1 MMRKLKKSI
10 AHARGNS
17 MRRSFG
23 LAIIVMLT
31 AGPLSAAT
39 YRWVDAD
46 GKVHYSDVLPPK
58 AAGLGHQELNKSGQ
72 VVRET
77 PRTLL
82 SPEERRRREAEA
94 NAQSARKRDAALRE
108 RHDRALLSTY
118 ANVAEL
124 GLARTR
130 ALSMEQALLNS
141 LRLRHEAATKKLA
154 YAQLQK
160 KAGQAESAGAAQM
173 REEAQKELAQLNDA
187 ISQREK
193 AAVDLGQ
200 RFEADKA
207 RLIELRGSDTQ

>member
-1 MMRKLKKSI
+1 MRKLKKSI

>member
-1 MMRKLKKSI
+1 MQ
-10 AHARGNS
+10 HRGNS
-17 MRRSFG
+17 MRCNLG

-58 AAGLGHQELNKSGQ
+58 AAGLGHQELSKSGQ

-82 SPEERRRREAEA
+82 SPEERRRREEEA

-124 GLARTR
+124 ELARAR

-154 YAQLQK
+154 YAQRQ
-160 KAGQAESAGAAQM
+160 AGQAESAGVAQM

-187 ISQREK
+187 IRQREK
-193 AAVDLGQ
+193 AAVDLAQ
-200 RFEADKA
+200 RFDADKA